1 VRPFG
6 TLLTPAA
13 GTLLASLVL
22 ATPAGAQIACPI
34 DLAVEQRAAAPSA
47 EWTVATTGHRPLL
60 ASVTLYEGPPERHV
74 VVRPAREQT
83 VKDETTR
90 VWELAAGRDTYWLSC
105 QYTNTNLVIS
115 RPLPKDIRRCES
127 VEDRTVAFGDGRPP
141 VRSIACRGDSATRS
155 REGAT
160 IHRGTVV
167 LGAREQFFVPCGAKT
182 RYWVID
188 QTPDADLDSLYRRLA
203 PQGQPLFVDLHGWV
217 GPANEAAAA
226 AKFEQAITVS
236 EVRRAVPDTAS
247 CSEDASR
254 FELRA
259 HGADPA
265 WTLEIGRDA
274 MRFRRES
281 GEEQSFPYAKPQA
294 AGGGLLYAVKV
305 EGPPARTIGV
315 LVRRERCVD
324 PRTGGVYSLSAE
336 VGTGGDKLK
345 GCAYAGEAA
354 RQAVSPRG
362 SVPSQSTAAP
372 GASAATAAAPGT
384 GASATN
390 AAPAQKSS
398 ATRNTK
404 KTTDTTPAKR
414 Q

>member
-1 VRPFG
+1 MRLLG
-6 TLLTPAA
+6 TPLTPAA
-13 GTLLASLVL
+13 GTLVAALVL
-22 ATPAGAQIACPI
+22 ATPAAAQIGCPT

-60 ASVTLYEGPPERHV
+60 ASVTLYEGPPERQV
-74 VVRPAREQT
+74 VVKPAREQT
-83 VKDETTR
+83 VKDDTTR
-90 VWELAAGRDTYWLSC
+90 VWELAAGHDIYWLSC

-127 VEDRTVAFGDGRPP
+127 VEDRAAAFGDGRPP
-141 VRSIACRGDSATRS
+141 IRSIACRGDAATRS

-160 IHRGTVV
+160 IHRGTIA
-167 LGAREQFFVPCGAKT
+167 LGAREQVFVPCGAKT
-182 RYWVID
+182 RYWVVD
-188 QTPDADLDSLYRRLA
+188 QTPDAELDSLYRKLA
-203 PQGQPLFVDLHGWV
+203 PQGQPLFVDVHGWV

-236 EVRRAVPDTAS
+236 EVRRALPETSS
-247 CSEDASR
+247 CGEDPSR

-265 WTLEIGRDA
+265 WTVEIARDA
-274 MRFRRES
+274 VRFRRES
-281 GEEQSFPYAKPQA
+281 GEEQSFPYARPQA

-305 EGPPARTIGV
+305 EGPPARAIGV

-336 VGTGGDKLK
+336 VGTGGEKLR

-354 RQAVSPRG
+354 RQAASTR
-362 SVPSQSTAAP
+362 SAVPTPSSS
-372 GASAATAAAPGT
+372 ASAATAAAPGA
-384 GASATN
+384 GAPATK
-390 AAPAQKSS
+390 AAPAKKSS
-398 ATRNTK
+398 ATKTSK
-404 KTTDTTPAKR
+404 KTAKTADTAPAKR